1 MYVSLA
7 IFFNGPRC
15 KFVCFCGLGLPS
27 TRNPAIKILKT
38 PLSRTYERTAENE
51 QEKECHWMPLHAISW
66 MPSRTGERMPL
77 NCFGFFKRFIT
88 YLKLIFF
95 SFKKFVFL
103 VTWLYQSSRVVQQS
117 GLSLGNTFK
126 CLARHLSPANIF
138 FFFRKE
144 WENIW
149 QHMFHFK
156 LENGICFDGG
166 NDSNK
171 RGNLFATKRRAFLQI
186 NADTCGRAL

>member
-7 IFFNGPRC
+7 IFFLTDRV
-15 KFVCFCGLGLPS
+15 FVCLFLRVGLPS

-51 QEKECHWMPLHAISW
+51 HFRRSRNNRIWF
-66 MPSRTGERMPL
+66 RTGERMPL
-77 NCFGFFKRFIT
+77 NCFGFFLRFIT

-117 GLSLGNTFK
+117 GLSLGDTFK

-138 FFFRKE
+138 FFQKGVGEHMTTYVSFQTWKWDMFRRG
-144 WENIW
+144 
-149 QHMFHFK
+149 QRFK
-156 LENGICFDGG
+156 QEGQLVCNQKKSLS
-166 NDSNK
+166 SNK
-171 RGNLFATKRRAFLQI
+171 CGYLWTSSIKR
-186 NADTCGRAL
+186 